1 MPTPEEIAA
10 ASAAQ
15 AAAEQAAIQSA
26 ERALAAAKSAQAEAD
41 AQKAASATKE
51 ADWAKRFAELEA
63 KVATAPQ
70 PVAPEGLADVQR
82 FMAKAKDD
90 RRITTALAFGFDN
103 KTADGKERYTRAQM
117 LSLIPDV
124 DPESEGGL
132 TKYEEHL
139 QANATLYRA
148 KGQTPQSVV
157 AATAV
162 NLDALAKKSA
172 LFSGARLAVNMAGG
186 LKGRNK

>member
-15 AAAEQAAIQSA
+15 AAADQAAIQSA
-26 ERALAAAKSAQAEAD
+26 ERALAAARDAQAQAD

-51 ADWAKRFAELEA
+51 ADWARRFAELEA
-63 KVATAPQ
+63 KVATAPA
-70 PVAPEGLADVQR
+70 PVAPDGLADVQR
-82 FMAKAKDD
+82 FMSKAKDD
-90 RRITTALAFGFDN
+90 RRIATALALGFDA
-103 KTADGKERYTRAQM
+103 KTGDGKDRYTRAQL

-124 DPESEGGL
+124 DPEVDGAL
-132 TKYEEHL
+132 TKFEEHL

-148 KGQTPQSVV
+148 RGQTPQSVV
-157 AATAV
+157 AATGV
-162 NLDALAKKSA
+162 QLDALGKKSG
-172 LFSGARLAVNMAGG
+172 LFSGARLAANMAAG